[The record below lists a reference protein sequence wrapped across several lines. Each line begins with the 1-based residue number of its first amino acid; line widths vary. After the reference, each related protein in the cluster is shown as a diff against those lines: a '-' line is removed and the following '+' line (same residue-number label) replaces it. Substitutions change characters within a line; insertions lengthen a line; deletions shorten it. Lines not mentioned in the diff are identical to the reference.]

1 MNERGSMTLN
11 TVMLSLTL
19 LGVAGVVIV
28 AIAMAFAGFTGF
40 GVIVLALF
48 AVQAGYGFML
58 YRKLPA
64 ASRLSD
70 PSSQSNPSEDVS

>member
-19 LGVAGVVIV
+19 LGIAGVVIV

-64 ASRLSD
+64 ATKLGN
-70 PSSQSNPSEDVS
+70 PSKPSEDVS

>member
-48 AVQAGYGFML
+48 AVQAGYGLML

-64 ASRLSD
+64 ATKLSD
-70 PSSQSNPSEDVS
+70 PGKPSKDAS

>member
-1 MNERGSMTLN
+1 MNQRGSMTLN

-28 AIAMAFAGFTGF
+28 AIAMAFAGLTGF

-64 ASRLSD
+64 ASLLSD
-70 PSSQSNPSEDVS
+70 PSDPSTPSEDAS

>member
-48 AVQAGYGFML
+48 AVQAGYGLML

-64 ASRLSD
+64 ATKLSD
-70 PSSQSNPSEDVS
+70 PSKPSKDAS